1 MSSNIQLCYQCGK
14 CTAICPVRRVIKT
27 SPRTTIYQSNV
38 YGIDSDDIWNCLTCN
53 LCYDEC
59 PQGVDYPEYVREKR
73 ANKHGVGTGI
83 GAEGTTT
90 AKIAHEGVFTILA
103 DMMANLG
110 SSRTSLKET
119 GNKRSKVGYYPG
131 CLDFHDMFF
140 NVDVDFRAI
149 ADSSMELLSDIGL
162 DPGLLQIKCC
172 GHDQLWQGDK
182 TTFEKLKEQNTK
194 LIEESGIETLV
205 TSCAECYR
213 TLSQDYDL
221 PVKVVHISQ
230 LLKDANFNIGTGTD
244 TDTDT
249 NTNIGT
255 GTDPDINVTYHDA
268 CRLGRHMGEYD
279 APRNALTNSGAKIT
293 EMKHNK
299 KDAWCCGVSSML
311 NCNDRS
317 KALRKAKLDEAKNT
331 GADVLITTCPK
342 CLAHLT
348 CMKTEQES
356 VENYEYEIMDLTVF
370 LAGQKGGRINE

>member
-1 MSSNIQLCYQCGK
+1 
-14 CTAICPVRRVIKT
+14 
-27 SPRTTIYQSNV
+27 
-38 YGIDSDDIWNCLTCN
+38 
-53 LCYDEC
+53 
-59 PQGVDYPEYVREKR
+59 
-73 ANKHGVGTGI
+73 
-83 GAEGTTT
+83 
-90 AKIAHEGVFTILA
+90 
-103 DMMANLG
+103 
-110 SSRTSLKET
+110 
-119 GNKRSKVGYYPG
+119 
-131 CLDFHDMFF
+131 
-140 NVDVDFRAI
+140 VDVDFRAI
-149 ADSSMELLSDIGL
+149 ADSSMELLEDIGL
-162 DPGLLQIKCC
+162 DPGLLQMKCC

-194 LIEESGIETLV
+194 LIKESGIETLV

-221 PVKVVHISQ
+221 SVKVVHISQ
-230 LLKDANFNIGTGTD
+230 LLKDANFKID
-244 TDTDT
+244 T
-249 NTNIGT
+249 GT

-268 CRLGRHMGEYD
+268 CRLGRHMVEYD
-279 APRNALTNSGAKIT
+279 APRDALTNSGAKIT

-317 KALRKAKLDEAKNT
+317 KALRKAKLDEAKDT

-370 LAGQKGGRINE
+370 LAGQRGGRNNE